1 MFEKL
6 HFLEELGDQRPA
18 MTFMKMRV
26 SITREQSKKKSRN
39 GGKASGLQD
48 LKKAATLYIFG
59 YFGSVPLVENR
70 KVRSHLDIL

>member
-1 MFEKL
+1 
-6 HFLEELGDQRPA
+6 

-39 GGKASGLQD
+39 GGKVSGLQD
-48 LKKAATLYIFG
+48 KKKVAMYVGLFLNMYRYILDIFG
-59 YFGSVPLVENR
+59 YFGSFPMVESR